1 MELHLRLDWAQQRLR
16 RWSEEDSNT
25 ATTDDD
31 KAELAAS
38 LLDQEGQE
46 MPINWT
52 EKNKVLL
59 LELSWWCCW
68 SSFKKSMGD
77 DEDDRR
83 GTITAEDDLNR
94 RDWMLMLR
102 STEEQGTLHCW
113 LEEKSREW
121 EGEVGRQDEE
131 KWWCSGWRWWLLRD
145 KRGEGDWANE
155 KKENKQTNKARGWPW
170 NLREKGRSE
179 YGEWPEMWFLFI
191 PENQHKL

>member
-16 RWSEEDSNT
+16 RWSEEDGNT

-38 LLDQEGQE
+38 FLDQEGQE

-102 STEEQGTLHCW
+102 STEEQGTLRCW

-131 KWWCSGWRWWLLRD
+131 KMMVFWL
-145 KRGEGDWANE
+145 KMVAEPTKE
-155 KKENKQTNKARGWPW
+155 KKTKSSKRMALKSQREGKKWVWRVAW
-170 NLREKGRSE
+170 NVVPFYTRKSAQIIIIKIKEI
-179 YGEWPEMWFLFI
+179 FV
-191 PENQHKL
+191 

>member
-1 MELHLRLDWAQQRLR
+1 MELHRRLDWAQQCLR

-25 ATTDDD
+25 TTTDDD

-38 LLDQEGQE
+38 LLNQEGQE
-46 MPINWT
+46 VPINWT

-83 GTITAEDDLNR
+83 GRITAEDDLNR

-102 STEEQGTLHCW
+102 STEEQGTLRCW

-131 KWWCSGWRWWLLRD
+131 KMMVFWL
-145 KRGEGDWANE
+145 KMVAEPTKE
-155 KKENKQTNKARGWPW
+155 KKTKSSKRMALKSQREGKKWVWRVAW
-170 NLREKGRSE
+170 NVVPFYTRKSAQIIIIKIKEI
-179 YGEWPEMWFLFI
+179 FV
-191 PENQHKL
+191 